1 MELDDME
8 DSNEASLEDFPRGTK
23 RKAAEGD
30 SEEDDEESNPGAY
43 QMFAIS
49 IEFNLLV

>member
-30 SEEDDEESNPGAY
+30 SEEEDEESNPGAY
-43 QMFAIS
+43 DRDTTS
-49 IEFNLLV
+49 IEFNFLV